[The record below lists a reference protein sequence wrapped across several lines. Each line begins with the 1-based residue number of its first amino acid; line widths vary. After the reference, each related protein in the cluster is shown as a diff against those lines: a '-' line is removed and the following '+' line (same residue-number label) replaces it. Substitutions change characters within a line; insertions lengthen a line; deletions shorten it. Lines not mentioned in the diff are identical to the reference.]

1 MYGRT
6 CAFTPACV
14 KEEDEERYS
23 REKNTS
29 VDVKVRVSVRGGG
42 GGVGGRQTVAVIL
55 PTLAESSCSEHINKA
70 FITL

>member
-42 GGVGGRQTVAVIL
+42 GRQTVAVIL